1 MYIEK
6 YKRSHDGTS
15 LARLLKARN
24 MFTVSSVDKLPKLGF
39 VVYEN
44 YAAYEAYD
52 AICAGF
58 LREVEGNS
66 FIFDSLISHPNL
78 NSEQR
83 HLGMTMLWEA
93 ILTANPKTVVWGTSV
108 EPDVIRR
115 ALAAGFIEKPHTL
128 LVRS

>member
-15 LARLLKARN
+15 LARLLKARG
-24 MFTVSSVDKLPKLGF
+24 MFTVSAVDKLPKLGY

-58 LREVEGNS
+58 LREVEGGS
-66 FIFDSLISHPNL
+66 YIFDSLISHPNL

-83 HLGMTMLWEA
+83 HLGMNMLWDN
-93 ILTANPKTVVWGTSV
+93 ILKTSPRTVVWGTSV
-108 EPDVIRR
+108 EPDVIKR
-115 ALAAGFIEKPHTL
+115 ALAAGFEARPHKL